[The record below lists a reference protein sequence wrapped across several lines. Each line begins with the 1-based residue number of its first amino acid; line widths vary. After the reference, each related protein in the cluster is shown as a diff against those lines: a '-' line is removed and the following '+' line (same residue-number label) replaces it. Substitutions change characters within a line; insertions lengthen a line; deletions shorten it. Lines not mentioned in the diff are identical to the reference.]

1 VITESWLG
9 IVLFAVTAAWAAD
22 PIPPLDI
29 KPGLWEVTLTVQTS
43 GPERVGNQANANKPA
58 VEEPRITVIS
68 SCLEDQDLPQSLMFA
83 LGSEK
88 QGCRQAIVSGSRS
101 KREIRL
107 DCGAGLSQRRGTYR
121 IEAADPQNMQVSAN
135 WSAADGSHTI
145 STATLRWLGALCD
158 FDFPGTPKAA
168 APASKA
174 PAMAP
179 PAMAPK
185 APALPAAG
193 IPATPDAAYYYKL
206 GREQVDRNEFW
217 EALRSLNRAIELD
230 PQRAT
235 SYNARGYVYLRLKT
249 FANAELEFS
258 DAIRLRPDYANAYR
272 NRAIARRY
280 LGDKEGAEADNR
292 KAEELETRH

>member
-9 IVLFAVTAAWAAD
+9 IVLFAVTAARAAD
-22 PIPPLDI
+22 SIPPLDI
-29 KPGLWEVTLTVQTS
+29 KPGLWEVTLTIQTS
-43 GPERVGNQANANKPA
+43 GPAPSEVLTPERAGNQANARQPA
-58 VEEPRITVIS
+58 VEGPRITVNS
-68 SCLEDQDLPQSLMFA
+68 TCLEDQDLPQSLMFA

-88 QGCRQAIVSGSRS
+88 QGCRETVVANASRS
-101 KREIRL
+101 KREIHL

-121 IEAADPQNMQVSAN
+121 IEAVDPQNMQISAN

-158 FDFPGTPKAA
+158 FDFPGTPKV
-168 APASKA
+168 
-174 PAMAP
+174 AP
-179 PAMAPK
+179 PAAK
-185 APALPAAG
+185 APPAAG
-193 IPATPDAAYYYKL
+193 IHATSDAAYYYKL
-206 GREQVDRNEFW
+206 GREQADRNEFW

-280 LGDKEGAEADNR
+280 SGDKEGAEADNR
-292 KAEELETRH
+292 KAEELENRH